1 MVRQRTTTNKVLSSG
16 PPNKHLFAWHQD
28 TNRTRKKDTKERE
41 RWGKGR
47 RRWPPRAPT
56 PFRGAWPSTPSM
68 RTAAATAVRPQRDS
82 FSLPPPPHERA
93 KCPHLVVRDP
103 RTVERGRLLC
113 MVLCMLQ
120 FGLHKH
126 NYCCAYLLS
135 LSLSFSHL
143 HTRSTDFVQVGLV
156 TGIVVVALMCAV
168 VVLAGGYVTPP
179 Q

>member
-1 MVRQRTTTNKVLSSG
+1 M
-16 PPNKHLFAWHQD
+16 
-28 TNRTRKKDTKERE
+28 
-41 RWGKGR
+41 GKGKK
-47 RRWPPRAPT
+47 T
-56 PFRGAWPSTPSM
+56 L
-68 RTAAATAVRPQRDS
+68 AAARTDPLSRGMAVDPFDENRCCNCGTPPAGTLFRS
-82 FSLPPPPHERA
+82 PPPLMSERA

-113 MVLCMLQ
+113 VVLCMLQ

-179 Q
+179 H